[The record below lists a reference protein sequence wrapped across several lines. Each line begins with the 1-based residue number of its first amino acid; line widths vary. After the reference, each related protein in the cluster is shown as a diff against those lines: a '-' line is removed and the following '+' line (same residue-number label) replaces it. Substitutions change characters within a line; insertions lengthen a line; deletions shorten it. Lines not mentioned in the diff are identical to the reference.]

1 MKLTLLLSSFILIS
15 CSGIHRQ
22 ETKVLHSQ
30 DAKAVSD
37 LHSATMENMKGLL
50 TIEDN
55 NEQLKIIIE
64 VSGLKPNAKL
74 GFHIHENGIC
84 EGPNYKTAGA
94 HFNPHKKAHG
104 GPESLERHLGD
115 MGNIETDATGA
126 GKKIIL
132 LPKSQADDLNLIIG
146 KSVLIH
152 AAADDLKTQPSGD
165 SGERIAC
172 GLIKPV
178 N

>member
-1 MKLTLLLSSFILIS
+1 MKLTLVLSSLFLIS

-22 ETKVLHSQ
+22 ETKVLHTNNV
-30 DAKAVSD
+30 KAVSD
-37 LHSATMENMKGLL
+37 LHSAIMENMKGLL

-55 NEQLKIIIE
+55 KDYLTINIE
-64 VSGLKPNAKL
+64 VSGLKPNAKH

-84 EGPNYKTAGA
+84 EGPNYKTAGG
-94 HFNPHKKAHG
+94 HFNPHKKSHG
-104 GPESLERHLGD
+104 PPASLQRHLGD

-126 GKKIIL
+126 AKKVIL
-132 LPKSQADDLNLIIG
+132 LPKNKADDLNLIIG

-152 AAADDLKTQPSGD
+152 AAADDLKTQPSGN

>member
-22 ETKVLHSQ
+22 ETKVIHTKEAS
-30 DAKAVSD
+30 AVSD
-37 LHSATMENMKGLL
+37 LHSATMEKMKGLL

-55 NEQLKIIIE
+55 KDHLKIDIE
-64 VSGLKPNAKL
+64 VSGLKPNARL

-84 EGPNYKTAGA
+84 EGPNYKTAGG
-94 HFNPHKKAHG
+94 HFNPYKKSHG
-104 GPESLERHLGD
+104 APEGSQRHLGD

-126 GKKIIL
+126 AKKVIIL
-132 LPKSQADDLNLIIG
+132 PKYKADDLNLIIG

-152 AAADDLKTQPSGD
+152 AAADDLKTQPSGN